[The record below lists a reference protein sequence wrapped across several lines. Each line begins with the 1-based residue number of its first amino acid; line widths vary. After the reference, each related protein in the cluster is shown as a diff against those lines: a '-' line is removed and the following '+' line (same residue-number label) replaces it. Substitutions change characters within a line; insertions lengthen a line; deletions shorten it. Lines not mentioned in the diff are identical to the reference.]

1 MPQQHPV
8 NLGRSHNK
16 LPSSLERFHHLS
28 DHLLFPSGLVVALAL
43 LRCMHPD
50 IFKNPLFWGVLLVG
64 VVLPIMVVGAALV
77 LLD

>member
-1 MPQQHPV
+1 
-8 NLGRSHNK
+8 
-16 LPSSLERFHHLS
+16 
-28 DHLLFPSGLVVALAL
+28 
-43 LRCMHPD
+43 MHPD